1 MRPKSN
7 FHSKFKLLYLLF
19 RHKIKH
25 LMCKCCCS
33 HSRPRF
39 CTQSSFVNVWYHPK
53 EAINLFLNWKK
64 IGVSHQNRAVK
75 KECYKT
81 EKAAIL
87 NSHAY
92 FSFFSSIYDI
102 QIWIQLTS
110 LIVLSHAFIFLL
122 TNWMLFCLWLCAW
135 DTRRWSN
142 NSNFYIFAIQS
153 IPWSSF
159 QTTEVEV
166 LVVGAR

>member
-7 FHSKFKLLYLLF
+7 FHLKFKLLYLLL

-39 CTQSSFVNVWYHPK
+39 CSYSSFVNVWSHPK

-64 IGVSHQNRAVK
+64 PVFHIKTEQYK
-75 KECYKT
+75 KCYNKT
-81 EKAAIL
+81 EKTAIL

-92 FSFFSSIYDI
+92 FSFFVSFHLYMIYGFGF
-102 QIWIQLTS
+102 S
-110 LIVLSHAFIFLL
+110 LPALL
-122 TNWMLFCLWLCAW
+122 YLVSFTW
-135 DTRRWSN
+135 
-142 NSNFYIFAIQS
+142 YIIYNQVKLIILKIPFFFFFAVHVYYFVAIIIIS
-153 IPWSSF
+153 Y
-159 QTTEVEV
+159 T
-166 LVVGAR
+166 